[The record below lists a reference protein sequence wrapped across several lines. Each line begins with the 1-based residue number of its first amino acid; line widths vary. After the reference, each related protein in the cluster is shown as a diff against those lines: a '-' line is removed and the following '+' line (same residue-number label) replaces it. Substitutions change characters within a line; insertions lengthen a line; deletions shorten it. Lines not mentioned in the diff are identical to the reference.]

1 MESSTAEK
9 VAGEATDIQA
19 SAPLAKD
26 AEKTLRSYMAKPT
39 DSQSSFLAMVKFYCC
54 PFDMRYEELGEFRS
68 SQFYRVVGRD
78 CMAGLVGALVAIPMA
93 MGFAIASG
101 LQPVQGIVGGAI
113 AGLLGALLG
122 GSKYQVYG
130 PTAAMIPVMNGIM
143 SLYLPGGLLHTADL
157 NGPQG
162 DQEAFRRGQG
172 LLVLVSLMAAIML
185 VGLSLARKGNLV
197 AHVPNC
203 ILVGFTLGIAFTI
216 AFALLEDALGIP
228 RAGVHTVNPH
238 ILGDAVWAKLAHVQE
253 HYEHSN
259 GYALFLTMA
268 TLVCMQCCV
277 RISVFIPA
285 ALVSILVATTMTH
298 TVWKDKELRTVFD
311 SYGHIKQTL
320 EFTPPVFHMG
330 SRPMYEELG
339 IVVYYAVAIMLV
351 GVVESLLCARMADTI
366 AVNKV
371 WRACTPFHP
380 SKELWAQGWINAI
393 VPLFNGFPHN
403 GALARTALN
412 IKLGAVTPLAGIVKC
427 IFCIIMVFALP
438 TCLEMMPMAVI
449 AGLLWFAA
457 LNMVTSA
464 QLTQVFKDGGWTHV
478 LVTCFTC
485 LLVVGTDFLH
495 GIACGTILY
504 CMGFFLAPHLPLMQ
518 HESDDEGTEEEKAAL
533 LNSGRV

>member
-1 MESSTAEK
+1 METSTAEK
-9 VAGEATDIQA
+9 VVGKATDIQA
-19 SAPLAKD
+19 SAPLVKD
-26 AEKTLRSYMAKPT
+26 AERTLRSYMAQPT
-39 DSQSSFLAMVKFYCC
+39 NNQSSFLAMVKFYCC
-54 PFDMRYEELGEFRS
+54 PFDMRYEELCEFRS
-68 SQFYRVVGRD
+68 KQFYEIIGRD

-157 NGPQG
+157 DGPQG
-162 DQEAFRRGQG
+162 SQEAFQRGQG
-172 LLVLVSLMAAIML
+172 LLVLVSLIAAIML

-197 AHVPNC
+197 DKVPNC

-228 RAGVHTVNPH
+228 RGDVHAVNPH

-253 HYEHSN
+253 QYGHVN
-259 GYALFLTMA
+259 GYAFFVTIA
-268 TLVCMQCCV
+268 TLICMQCCV

-285 ALVSILVATTMTH
+285 ALVSIVVATTLAQ

-330 SRPMYEELG
+330 SAPMYQEIG
-339 IVVYYAVAIMLV
+339 IVLYYAVAIMLV

-371 WRACTPFHP
+371 WRGLTPFHP

-427 IFCIIMVFALP
+427 IFCIIMAFALP
-438 TCLEMMPMAVI
+438 RCLEMMPMAVI

-457 LNMVTSA
+457 LNMVTPA
-464 QLTQVFKDGGWTHV
+464 QLAQVFKDGGWTHV
-478 LVTCFTC
+478 LVTCITC

-504 CMGFFLAPHLPLMQ
+504 CMGFFLAPHLPDM
-518 HESDDEGTEEEKAAL
+518 HDSDTEGTEEEKAAL
-533 LNSGRV
+533 LKNSCV